1 MEVWNTGKCVIDL
14 WPTSNLNLFCI
25 LCTQILD
32 MYVNKIDEHKVL
44 KAVPYHCA
52 LQIYPYFFIL
62 ASVKIDRML
71 GLFFFPHSR
80 TTFLFHTLSLCHKAH
95 IWATWHVVI
104 SHSSPIAL
112 CLLHKELSSGTL
124 WEWGIPLALAAL
136 LVCSCHHPQPS
147 LPQAKLVLVLS
158 CLRSVVTSCEC
169 SAPPGMSWGCL

>member
-71 GLFFFPHSR
+71 GLFFFPIAGPPSSS
-80 TTFLFHTLSLCHKAH
+80 TPWAYATKHTY
-95 IWATWHVVI
+95 
-104 SHSSPIAL
+104 
-112 CLLHKELSSGTL
+112 E
-124 WEWGIPLALAAL
+124 
-136 LVCSCHHPQPS
+136 Q
-147 LPQAKLVLVLS
+147 Q
-158 CLRSVVTSCEC
+158 
-169 SAPPGMSWGCL
+169 GM